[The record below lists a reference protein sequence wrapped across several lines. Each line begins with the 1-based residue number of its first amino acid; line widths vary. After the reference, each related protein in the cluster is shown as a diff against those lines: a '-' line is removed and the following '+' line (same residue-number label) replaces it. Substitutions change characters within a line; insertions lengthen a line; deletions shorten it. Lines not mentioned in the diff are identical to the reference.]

1 MKALLTLVLTV
12 LLTAAAMAQPIR
24 LTGSIGAAPVFADL
38 MRNGDTVSGWYYVL
52 KSGKQVRL
60 EGKLDGQGFFQLEAY
75 TASSN
80 SHTGTL
86 TGRAGNGHWRGK
98 WLNGGTA
105 RAVRF
110 DEVRDT
116 LAGASG
122 RYRCSVKQ
130 RDREF
135 ALTTRISAGLTLAK
149 GRVKSIS
156 LARSVRSDGDSQ
168 SCVLKPGALRQEKS
182 ETGILLRA
190 RGESEAQRC
199 SVRLYRAGEYLVIR
213 IGDPSRT
220 GDDCRGAGRTMFCNA
235 HGNWA
240 DLILT
245 RSGCRPVK

>member
-1 MKALLTLVLTV
+1 MKALLTLVLAV
-12 LLTAAAMAQPIR
+12 WLTAGAMAQPIR
-24 LTGSIGAAPVFADL
+24 LTGSIGVAPVFADL

-86 TGRAGNGHWRGK
+86 TGRARNGHWRGNWK
-98 WLNGGTA
+98 GSGA
-105 RAVRF
+105 PRAVRF

-116 LAGASG
+116 LAGVSG
-122 RYRCSVKQ
+122 RYRCTMKK

-135 ALTTRISAGLTLAK
+135 ALTTRIAADLSLAK

-156 LARSVRSDGDSQ
+156 LARSELSDGDSQ
-168 SCVLKPGALRQEKS
+168 HCVLKPGALRQEKS
-182 ETGILLRA
+182 EAGILLRA
-190 RGESEAQRC
+190 KNESEAQRC
-199 SVRLYRAGEYLVIR
+199 SVRLYRAGDYLVIR

-220 GDDCRGAGRTMFCNA
+220 GDDCRGAGSTMFCSA